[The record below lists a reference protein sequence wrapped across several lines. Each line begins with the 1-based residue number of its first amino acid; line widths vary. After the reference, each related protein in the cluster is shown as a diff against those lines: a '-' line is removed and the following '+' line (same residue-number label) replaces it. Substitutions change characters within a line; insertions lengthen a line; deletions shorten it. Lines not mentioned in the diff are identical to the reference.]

1 MRITPRFD
9 RRLLAELR
17 RHRRTIVLGL
27 ICSAISSGLLAVVG
41 MFVKLILQA
50 VDDRDVIML
59 NWLSVGVVAV
69 FAVKYW
75 FTRGQTFYL
84 SKAAAVMTAELRQ
97 RLFRKLQALP
107 ISYFNEKRAGSIQ
120 SVLTNDVQVY
130 QSAVAVVR
138 DAVDG
143 PVKIVSGFV
152 MIFYLQWQL
161 ALAALVVI
169 PSLARVI
176 QRNGRKMKLAQA
188 EVQDDLST
196 LTAMMQESLQGTR
209 VVKSFSAEERM
220 ATRFSELVQRSLAS
234 QLRAVRR
241 IATLKPTVELL
252 GAVAL
257 GIVVFVAGQLVARGS
272 LNVPVLASFLYFLDL
287 INQGTK
293 NLGSLNQTSGQ
304 IQAASDRIDREV
316 LNVPEQQLEDPEA
329 RAPATAVGHIEFRN
343 VSFSYPDGTQALN
356 NVSFSIEPG
365 TSLALVG
372 PSGSGKSTIADLML
386 RFYDPSEGSILFDGV
401 DLRELQVG
409 WLRAQIGVVP
419 QQTFL
424 FAGSIADNIR
434 LGAPDA
440 SDDEVLEAAR
450 AAHAVEFVQRMPHQ
464 FETEL
469 GERGIRTSGGEMQRI
484 AIARALVRK
493 PTMLLLD
500 EATSNLDAHSER
512 AVQAA
517 LDEIMRQ
524 RTTLFI
530 AHRLT
535 SAARADRIVMLR
547 HGEVIEQGTHRDLLA
562 QDGPYAA
569 MYRAFS
575 NGVIDESLA

>member
-41 MFVKLILQA
+41 MFVKLILDA
-50 VDDRDVIML
+50 VNHRDVIML

-69 FAVKYW
+69 FGVKYW

-84 SKAAAVMTAELRQ
+84 SKAAAMMTAELRQ

-257 GIVVFVAGQLVARGS
+257 GIVVFVAGQLVAHDY
-272 LNVPVLASFLYFLDL
+272 LNVPKLASFLYFLDL

-304 IQAASDRIDREV
+304 VQAASDRIDREV

-329 RAPATAVGHIEFRN
+329 KAPATSFGHIEFRN

>member
-1 MRITPRFD
+1 MRLPRFD
-9 RRLLAELR
+9 SRLVSELK
-17 RHRRTIVLGL
+17 RHRRNIVLGL
-27 ICSAISSGLLAVVG
+27 ACSAIASGLLALVG
-41 MFVKLILQA
+41 LFVKFILDA
-50 VDDRDVIML
+50 VSHRDVAML
-59 NWLSVGVVAV
+59 NWLSLGVIAI
-69 FAVKYW
+69 FSVKYW
-75 FTRGQTFYL
+75 FTRGQTYYL
-84 SKAAAVMTAELRQ
+84 SKAAAMLTAELRQ

-130 QSAVAVVR
+130 QSAVGVVR
-138 DAVDG
+138 DAIDG

-161 ALAALVVI
+161 ALAAMVVI
-169 PSLARVI
+169 PPMAWVI
-176 QRNGRKMKLAQA
+176 QRNGRKMKQAQS
-188 EVQDDLST
+188 EVQDDLSS

-209 VVKSFSAEERM
+209 IVKSFSAEDRV
-220 ATRFSELVQRSLAS
+220 ASRFSELVQRSLAS

-257 GIVVFVAGQLVARGS
+257 AIVVFVCGQLVARGYLVVS
-272 LNVPVLASFLYFLDL
+272 ELASFLYFLDL

-293 NLGSLNQTSGQ
+293 NLGSLNQTAGQ
-304 IQAASDRIDREV
+304 VQAASDRIEREV
-316 LNVPEQQLEDPEA
+316 LAIPEQHLEDPDA
-329 RAPATAVGHIEFRN
+329 LAPAAAVGRIEFRN
-343 VSFSYPDGTQALN
+343 VSFSYPDGTQALR

-386 RFYDPSEGSILFDGV
+386 RFYDPTEGQILFDGV
-401 DLRELQVG
+401 DLRELRLS
-409 WLRAQIGVVP
+409 WLRAHIGVVP

-424 FAGSIADNIR
+424 FAGTIADNIR
-434 LGAPDA
+434 LGAPEA
-440 SDDEVLEAAR
+440 SEEEMVEAAR
-450 AAHAVEFVQRMPHQ
+450 AAHVEEFVLRMPRQ

-512 AVQAA
+512 AVQEA
-517 LDEIMRQ
+517 LDEVMKQ

-535 SAARADRIVMLR
+535 SAARADRIVMLL
-547 HGEVIEQGTHRDLLA
+547 HGEVIEQGTHRELLER
-562 QDGPYAA
+562 DGPYAA

>member
-41 MFVKLILQA
+41 MFVKLILDA

-69 FAVKYW
+69 FGVKYW

-84 SKAAAVMTAELRQ
+84 SKAAAMMTAELRQ

-176 QRNGRKMKLAQA
+176 QRNGHKMKLAQA

-209 VVKSFSAEERM
+209 VVKSFSAEEPM

-252 GAVAL
+252 GAIAL
-257 GIVVFVAGQLVARGS
+257 GIVVFVAGQLVVRGS

-329 RAPATAVGHIEFRN
+329 KAPATAIGQIEFRN